1 MQLCDIVIYTKHT
14 FGLCP
19 HSWHRVSKT
28 LGFSPNV
35 ESYKSL
41 LLHNKVSLGKFLGK
55 LRMGLGCQ
63 GFNPVIRLLM
73 LNAPLPTTS
82 GEWGGEEGL
91 EMEFNHQWPSI

>member
-1 MQLCDIVIYTKHT
+1 M
-14 FGLCP
+14 
-19 HSWHRVSKT
+19 
-28 LGFSPNV
+28 

-63 GFNPVIRLLM
+63 GFNPAPSLVIRLLM
-73 LNAPLPTTS
+73 LNAPLPTTA
-82 GEWGGEEGL
+82 GERGGEEGL